1 MPDPIEPWQHL
12 VQVLTTIGLTIL
24 LGMEREEHATATS
37 RYTLAG
43 VRTFPLIGLLGYSL
57 SLLSPHSALPTAVG
71 FAGLSALLVVSY
83 SHKLRDGNHGVTTEI
98 TVLTAYMVGALVA
111 RDLMWVAASA
121 TVAAMLLLQ
130 AKAPLRDFVNRV
142 GPAEINTFV
151 RFLLL
156 SAIILPLLPDQK
168 YTQFD
173 LNPYRTWLIVVA
185 VSGISY
191 VSYVVQ
197 RVVRS
202 RHSLVLAAVLGG
214 AYSSTVTTVV
224 LAKQSR
230 AHADDGRSDAY
241 VGATV
246 LASAMMYLRLA
257 VLLWIF
263 NYDLGWLL
271 GPRFIVLGV
280 VAGLAGW
287 AVMLL
292 PRTET
297 ADHTRAPAQEARNP
311 LEVGT
316 AFLFA
321 ALFLGLSVV
330 TQLVTRSLGAGWL
343 YVLSAVMG
351 ATDVDPFIMGLTQT
365 AGSATPVA
373 IAAVAI
379 IIATASNNVMKGVYA
394 RSFGGGRTGT
404 RSLVALVAL
413 SVVSLLS
420 LIGL

>member
-1 MPDPIEPWQHL
+1 MPDPIDPWQHL

-24 LGMEREEHATATS
+24 LGMEREEHASATS

-57 SLLSPHSALPTAVG
+57 SLLSPQSALPTAVG

-83 SHKLRDGNHGVTTEI
+83 SHKLKDGNHGVTTEI
-98 TVLTAYMVGALVA
+98 AVLTAYMVGALVA

-156 SAIILPLLPDQK
+156 SAIVLPLLPDQQ

-191 VSYVVQ
+191 ISYVVQ

-202 RHSLVLAAVLGG
+202 QHSLVLAAVLGG

-230 AHADDGRSDAY
+230 AHADDGRHDAY

-246 LASAMMYLRLA
+246 LASAMMYVRLA

-263 NYDLGWLL
+263 NRDLGWLL
-271 GPRFIVLGV
+271 GPRFIALGF

-287 AVMLL
+287 AVMFL
-292 PRTET
+292 PRTGKTDRTE
-297 ADHTRAPAQEARNP
+297 APTQEARNP
-311 LEVGT
+311 LEIGT
-316 AFLFA
+316 AFIFA

-365 AGSATPVA
+365 AGSGTPVA

-404 RSLVALVAL
+404 RSLLALVAL